1 MKKIIKYGLIGIFGL
16 FAFVLVVG
24 MFSSDE
30 DTSTNKD
37 NEIKVENT
45 TSKKNEEPSTFNFP
59 LKVVN
64 DTGVD
69 IYKIYTSEDRNENW
83 EEDVLGADVLYAG
96 ETLTIDFTL
105 NENSS
110 PVWDFRIEDSDG
122 NYINFYDVDFSD
134 CSTDGGT
141 LVLEYDGNQGT
152 ATIS

>member
-37 NEIKVENT
+37 NEIKAENT
-45 TSKKNEEPSTFNFP
+45 TPKKNEEPSTFNFP

-96 ETLTIDFTL
+96 KLLLSIL
-105 NENSS
+105 H
-110 PVWDFRIEDSDG
+110 
-122 NYINFYDVDFSD
+122 
-134 CSTDGGT
+134 
-141 LVLEYDGNQGT
+141 
-152 ATIS
+152 

>member
-37 NEIKVENT
+37 NEIKAENT
-45 TSKKNEEPSTFNFP
+45 TSKKNEELSTFNFP